1 MNRDIWI
8 DTVYSKLY
16 HLMHV
21 QEEDM
26 RDWRREHV
34 LPLLQMFYDTASLST
49 RCREQLL
56 DGASLAK
63 LSRDTS
69 DYSLLENFEALF
81 NKMSRSWCQLSE
93 GVLTDLRFSLMD
105 VLWQPGCEFRKGLG
119 PIRQSNAKSL
129 LTATLPPRAAGNAR
143 TWLLAQR
150 RYEAL
155 VQRLP
160 SARGWR
166 STWLCWCRLVRDFTC
181 LACAT
186 HSFNDVLANCTVLSA
201 SIPSVE
207 GRLHK
212 RIRIE
217 ETFSKE
223 RSEDWDRSI
232 PFSKILMER
241 LEPIWHRI
249 EVSNSGLKGFDR
261 ELMRCWLCQFIELG
275 QVLYYLQWQIAQM
288 PLEAAKPMD
297 TSLLRPLRE
306 SLCDI
311 ERNGWVIHSFEEAT
325 DYARGL
331 RGYSLYPH
339 RLGRPSACRVSVP
352 PLRELKSK
360 DRSDMEKL
368 SFFKGGAR
376 ERLERVNSLLGTFS
390 TRGPKLSSADG
401 DGVLFGFDRA
411 CHFRP

>member
-1 MNRDIWI
+1 M
-8 DTVYSKLY
+8 
-16 HLMHV
+16 
-21 QEEDM
+21 
-26 RDWRREHV
+26 
-34 LPLLQMFYDTASLST
+34 LPLLQRFYDTASLSM

-56 DGASLAK
+56 DSASLAK
-63 LSRDTS
+63 SSRDTF
-69 DYSLLENFEALF
+69 DYSLLENFEALC

-93 GVLTDLRFSLMD
+93 GVLTDLRFRLMD
-105 VLWQPGCEFRKGLG
+105 VLWQPGCEFRRGLG
-119 PIRQSNAKSL
+119 PIRQPNAKSL
-129 LTATLPPRAAGNAR
+129 LTAILPPRAAGNAR
-143 TWLLAQR
+143 TWSLAQR
-150 RYEAL
+150 RYEAHI
-155 VQRLP
+155 QRLP

-166 STWLCWCRLVRDFTC
+166 STWLYWCQLVRDFTC

-223 RSEDWDRSI
+223 RSEDWGLSI

-241 LEPIWHRI
+241 LEPNWHRK

-261 ELMRCWLCQFIELG
+261 ELMRSWLCQFIELG
-275 QVLYYLQWQIAQM
+275 QVLYYLQWQIAKI
-288 PLEAAKPMD
+288 PLEAAEPTD
-297 TSLLRPLRE
+297 ISLLRPLRE

-339 RLGRPSACRVSVP
+339 RLSRPSACRVSVP
-352 PLRELKSK
+352 PLRELKAKIGQIWRSCLSSK
-360 DRSDMEKL
+360 GVQESDLTVLIAYWGRFLQEAQTYLQLMETVCC
-368 SFFKGGAR
+368 SDSI
-376 ERLERVNSLLGTFS
+376 ERVIFGLSRLYGLLWKLMGESFLLYALLGGCLGWS
-390 TRGPKLSSADG
+390 W
-401 DGVLFGFDRA
+401 
-411 CHFRP
+411 

>member
-119 PIRQSNAKSL
+119 PIRQSTTKSL
-129 LTATLPPRAAGNAR
+129 LMATLPPRATGNAR

-160 SARGWR
+160 SARG
-166 STWLCWCRLVRDFTC
+166 
-181 LACAT
+181 
-186 HSFNDVLANCTVLSA
+186 
-201 SIPSVE
+201 
-207 GRLHK
+207 
-212 RIRIE
+212 
-217 ETFSKE
+217 
-223 RSEDWDRSI
+223 
-232 PFSKILMER
+232 
-241 LEPIWHRI
+241 
-249 EVSNSGLKGFDR
+249 
-261 ELMRCWLCQFIELG
+261 
-275 QVLYYLQWQIAQM
+275 
-288 PLEAAKPMD
+288 
-297 TSLLRPLRE
+297 
-306 SLCDI
+306 
-311 ERNGWVIHSFEEAT
+311 
-325 DYARGL
+325 
-331 RGYSLYPH
+331 
-339 RLGRPSACRVSVP
+339 
-352 PLRELKSK
+352 
-360 DRSDMEKL
+360 
-368 SFFKGGAR
+368 
-376 ERLERVNSLLGTFS
+376 
-390 TRGPKLSSADG
+390 
-401 DGVLFGFDRA
+401 
-411 CHFRP
+411 

>member
-1 MNRDIWI
+1 M
-8 DTVYSKLY
+8 
-16 HLMHV
+16 
-21 QEEDM
+21 
-26 RDWRREHV
+26 

-81 NKMSRSWCQLSE
+81 NTTSRSWCQLSE

-119 PIRQSNAKSL
+119 PIRQSTTKSL

-201 SIPSVE
+201 SIPSEE

-212 RIRIE
+212 RICIE

-241 LEPIWHRI
+241 LEPVWHRI

-261 ELMRCWLCQFIELG
+261 ELMRCWL
-275 QVLYYLQWQIAQM
+275 
-288 PLEAAKPMD
+288 
-297 TSLLRPLRE
+297 
-306 SLCDI
+306 
-311 ERNGWVIHSFEEAT
+311 
-325 DYARGL
+325 
-331 RGYSLYPH
+331 
-339 RLGRPSACRVSVP
+339 
-352 PLRELKSK
+352 
-360 DRSDMEKL
+360 
-368 SFFKGGAR
+368 
-376 ERLERVNSLLGTFS
+376 
-390 TRGPKLSSADG
+390 
-401 DGVLFGFDRA
+401 
-411 CHFRP
+411 

>member
-1 MNRDIWI
+1 
-8 DTVYSKLY
+8 
-16 HLMHV
+16 
-21 QEEDM
+21 
-26 RDWRREHV
+26 
-34 LPLLQMFYDTASLST
+34 
-49 RCREQLL
+49 
-56 DGASLAK
+56 
-63 LSRDTS
+63 
-69 DYSLLENFEALF
+69 
-81 NKMSRSWCQLSE
+81 
-93 GVLTDLRFSLMD
+93 
-105 VLWQPGCEFRKGLG
+105 
-119 PIRQSNAKSL
+119 
-129 LTATLPPRAAGNAR
+129 
-143 TWLLAQR
+143 
-150 RYEAL
+150 
-155 VQRLP
+155 
-160 SARGWR
+160 
-166 STWLCWCRLVRDFTC
+166 
-181 LACAT
+181 
-186 HSFNDVLANCTVLSA
+186 
-201 SIPSVE
+201 
-207 GRLHK
+207 
-212 RIRIE
+212 
-217 ETFSKE
+217 
-223 RSEDWDRSI
+223 
-232 PFSKILMER
+232 MES

-390 TRGPKLSSADG
+390 TRGPMLSSADG